1 MSPSTETYGSHQRQP
16 AELIADRTI
25 RAAAVDIDGTGVR
38 SNKPVIEPTIIDTL
52 ALTIEPTII
61 DKLALTIPVTEHTA
75 QARLIGRI
83 RDRAIC
89 EPHRRRRSNSVST
102 ATVPIMWRSP

>member
-1 MSPSTETYGSHQRQP
+1 MSPSTETHGSHPRQP
-16 AELIADRTI
+16 AEPIADRTI

-38 SNKPVIEPTIIDTL
+38 SNKPVIEP
-52 ALTIEPTII
+52 PII

-83 RDRAIC
+83 RARAIC
-89 EPHRRRRSNSVST
+89 EPIHGAEAARCPPTPCPSCG
-102 ATVPIMWRSP
+102 AAHE